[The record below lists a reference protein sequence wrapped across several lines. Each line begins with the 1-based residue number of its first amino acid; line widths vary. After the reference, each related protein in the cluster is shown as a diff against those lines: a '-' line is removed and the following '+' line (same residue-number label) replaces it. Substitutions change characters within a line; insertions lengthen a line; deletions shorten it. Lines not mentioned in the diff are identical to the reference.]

1 MNIGLTPEI
10 PADPLSLPVRV
21 QSLASG
27 FSVEATT
34 SAAAGIASFAEILP
48 RGTEVYVPHM
58 PGGAYEDGIALC
70 RRLAEDGMVPVAHVA
85 ARAVP
90 DEETLNGWFGQLA
103 DAGCGA
109 ILLIAG
115 DRPAPAGP
123 YETTLDVIESG
134 LLLKHGIR
142 RIGVAGHPEGH
153 PFASDDDLSRA
164 LERKIAYARDTE
176 TEMWIVTQ
184 FVFSADPVLRWLDR
198 LEGESCPLP
207 VRVGLPGPANLR
219 TVMKFA
225 LQCGVGNSARILS
238 RRPDTLRRLTRAWTP
253 DRLLTG
259 LAAATVPAAVHV
271 FAFGGVKRS
280 AEWFG
285 AIRDGRF
292 RVAPDG
298 RRLSV
303 DVD

>member
-1 MNIGLTPEI
+1 MNVGLTPEI
-10 PADPLSLPVRV
+10 PLDPFSLPLRV
-21 QSLASG
+21 QSLVSG
-27 FSVEATT
+27 FSIEATV
-34 SAAAGIASFAEILP
+34 SAAATVGNFANILP

-58 PGGAYEDGIALC
+58 PGSPYEEGIALC
-70 RRLAEDGMVPVAHVA
+70 RRLSKEGMVPVAHLA

-90 DEETLNGWFGQLA
+90 DEATMVRWLCALA

-109 ILLIAG
+109 LLLIAG
-115 DRPAPAGP
+115 DRPVPAGP
-123 YETTLDVIESG
+123 YESTLDVIESG
-134 LLLKHGIR
+134 LLLKYDFR

-153 PFASDDDLSRA
+153 PFASEDELARA
-164 LERKIAYARDTE
+164 LARKIDYARDTE
-176 TEMWIVTQ
+176 TDMWLVTQ
-184 FVFSADPVLRWLDR
+184 FVFSADPVLRWLKG
-198 LEGESCPLP
+198 LEDEGCPLP

-225 LQCGVGNSARILS
+225 LQCGVGNSARILA
-238 RRPDTLRRLTRAWTP
+238 RRPDTLKRFTRAWTP

-259 LAAATVPAAVHV
+259 LAGAGAPASVHV

-280 AEWFG
+280 ADWFG
-285 AIRDGRF
+285 AINDGRF